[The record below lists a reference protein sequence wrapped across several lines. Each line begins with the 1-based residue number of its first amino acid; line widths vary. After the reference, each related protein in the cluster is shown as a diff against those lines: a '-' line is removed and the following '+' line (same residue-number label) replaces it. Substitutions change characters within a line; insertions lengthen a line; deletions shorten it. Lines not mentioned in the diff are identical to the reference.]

1 MILYLSYPFSSELP
15 TYGSISEKVEIKGI
29 KSVDRGDSCRTF
41 WIGFQNHW
49 GTHVDCPA
57 HFIRDGKRV
66 CDVSPDF
73 WLFKNPQVIP
83 IDAEPQ
89 QIIAVRHLSQKI
101 SQETDLLLVQSGWG
115 KFRGQNIYSFEN
127 PGLHPEL
134 GFWLREKYPNIRC
147 IGIDWVSISSYQ
159 HRELGREAHRA
170 FLDDSATGQPVMIVE
185 DMDLSKNLDNL
196 SEVLVAPLLV
206 ETIDSAPCTV
216 FGFFK
221 GFD

>member
-1 MILYLSYPFSSELP
+1 MILYLSYPFSSEIP

-29 KSVDRGDSCRTF
+29 KSIDRGDSCRTF

-57 HFIRDGKRV
+57 HFFKKGKRV
-66 CDVSPDF
+66 CDFSCDS
-73 WLFKNPQVIP
+73 WLFKKPQVIQ
-83 IDAEPQ
+83 IDAKPG
-89 QIIAVRHLSQKI
+89 QIIETKDLTDEIFLQ
-101 SQETDLLLVQSGWG
+101 TDLLIFQSGWG
-115 KFRGQNIYSFEN
+115 KFKGQGVYSFEN
-127 PGLHPEL
+127 PGLHPEI
-134 GFWLREKYPNIRC
+134 GFWLRKKYPNIRC

-170 FLDDSATGQPVMIVE
+170 FLDDSTTSQPVIIIE
-185 DMDLSKNLDNL
+185 EMDLSKNLNNL
-196 SEVLVAPLLV
+196 YEVLVAPLLV

-221 GFD
+221 D